1 MEVCIFGVLTVNP
14 VNPHLFFL
22 PSKRIFS
29 SWQAPSIKT
38 DKCLILRQIRGLND
52 DQQEASMMPHEGAI
66 NASRRKNWC
75 VATEIIVRRD
85 AKNNASRWKK
95 QHFYSHFLSYRDAF
109 FIFSTEKL
117 WVTNRKAMSWEP
129 QNYELVF

>member
-1 MEVCIFGVLTVNP
+1 MEVCIFGVLTVNLLTP
-14 VNPHLFFL
+14 IL
-22 PSKRIFS
+22 IFS
-29 SWQAPSIKT
+29 FQSASFYL
-38 DKCLILRQIRGLND
+38 DECLILRQIRGLND

-95 QHFYSHFLSYRDAF
+95 TAILQPF
-109 FIFSTEKL
+109 FILSRCILNFL
-117 WVTNRKAMSWEP
+117 NRKAMSC
-129 QNYELVF
+129 